1 MEKLLSDLASPETI
15 ESIIGKEDTLE
26 EILQIKK
33 HILKSIDFDVVQY
46 TKSDIEKKFFENLSN
61 WYEILWEKFY
71 ELDHDKICTIYYKA
85 LELLLWDQR
94 PETPDILEKKEVM
107 QNIFKNEI
115 NGWDKSIYFKF
126 IKKVEEFIIEV
137 EKEVKYEL
145 NEVLADKMM
154 NPDKKKV

>member
-61 WYEILWEKFY
+61 
-71 ELDHDKICTIYYKA
+71 
-85 LELLLWDQR
+85 
-94 PETPDILEKKEVM
+94 
-107 QNIFKNEI
+107 
-115 NGWDKSIYFKF
+115 
-126 IKKVEEFIIEV
+126 
-137 EKEVKYEL
+137 
-145 NEVLADKMM
+145 
-154 NPDKKKV
+154 